1 MARLLMVSISL
12 FVCVVLSAQ
21 AVTPDAAAHK
31 SPKTVRGADTLL
43 NRILEQTAQTES
55 SSKRFELTERR
66 RSNRVLEH
74 IPIKGT
80 SGTDKAVLGAS
91 ETESRPNESAV
102 KYIAELFR
110 QAAKQVCGEK
120 VLQMTAPSN
129 CIQQVVNGETHLCIC
144 WRAWISKSALLV
156 ALSLHTYSD
165 PTYG

>member
-1 MARLLMVSISL
+1 MARLLMVPISL

-21 AVTPDAAAHK
+21 AATPDAAAHK
-31 SPKTVRGADTLL
+31 SPETARGADTLL

-80 SGTDKAVLGAS
+80 RGTDKAELGAP

-102 KYIAELFR
+102 KYIAHLFR

-120 VLQMTAPSN
+120 
-129 CIQQVVNGETHLCIC
+129 
-144 WRAWISKSALLV
+144 
-156 ALSLHTYSD
+156 
-165 PTYG
+165 